1 MVMDDGRL
9 ISPSPPVG
17 LSFCGSEFVLFCWP
31 TTGVIWG
38 AEEGRIVLRI
48 LFNSSPGFVLFCRLI
63 TGVILGRMVL
73 MIFFNSS
80 PGFVLFCRWIT
91 GVMLGIREGWMV
103 VGRMVV
109 RRLSN
114 PSTIVGL
121 SFCGSEFV

>member
-31 TTGVIWG
+31 TTGVILG

-48 LFNSSPGFVLFCRLI
+48 L
-63 TGVILGRMVL
+63 
-73 MIFFNSS
+73 FNSS